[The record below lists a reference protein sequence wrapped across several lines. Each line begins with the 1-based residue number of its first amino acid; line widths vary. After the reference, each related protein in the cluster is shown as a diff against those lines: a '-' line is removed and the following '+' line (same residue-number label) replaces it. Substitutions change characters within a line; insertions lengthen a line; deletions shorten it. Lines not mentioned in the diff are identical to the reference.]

1 VPSSPR
7 VSHRIDAGAVALAC
21 YDWGGDGS
29 PVLLAHPTG
38 FHGRA
43 WAPVA
48 ARLVHAGRHVFSF
61 DFRGHG
67 DSDRSPTGYHW
78 DGFADDVLA
87 VIDDL
92 GLAHEPTLLAA
103 GHSKGAA
110 ALLLAEA
117 RVPDTFA
124 RLWCYEPIMVPG
136 AEPLE
141 PSLDNPLSVGALKRR
156 FVWDSPDEAF
166 AAFSARP
173 PLNAL
178 TPDALHAYIDD
189 GLRARADGRYELK
202 CLPEDEAAVFSMGL
216 AHDAYQ
222 RLDEVHC
229 PTVIACGE
237 HSNAIGPAIAE
248 QLAAQL
254 PDGRLEVMPGL
265 GHFGPL
271 EDPDAIVAS
280 MLRFAAATA

>member
-1 VPSSPR
+1 VSSSPP
-7 VSHRIDAGAVALAC
+7 VSHRIDAGAVTLVR
-21 YDWGGDGS
+21 YDWGGDGP

-38 FHGRA
+38 FHGRV
-43 WAPVA
+43 WAPLA
-48 ARLVHAGRHVFSF
+48 ECLVQAGRRVFSF

-67 DSDRSPTGYHW
+67 DSDRSPSGYHW

-87 VIDDL
+87 VVEDL
-92 GLAHEPTLLAA
+92 GLAGEATLLAA

-124 RLWCYEPIMVPG
+124 RLWCYEPVMAPG
-136 AEPLE
+136 EGPLE
-141 PSLDNPLSVGALKRR
+141 PSLDNPLSAGALKRR

-166 AAFSARP
+166 AAFSSKP
-173 PLNAL
+173 PLDAL
-178 TPDALHAYIDD
+178 TPDALHAYVDD
-189 GLRARADGRYELK
+189 GLRVRDDGRYELK
-202 CLPEDEAAVFSMGL
+202 CLPEDEAAMFSMGL
-216 AHDAYQ
+216 THDAYQ
-222 RLDEVHC
+222 RLDEVRC

-237 HSNAIGPAIAE
+237 YSNAIGPAIAAL
-248 QLAAQL
+248 LARQL

-265 GHFGPL
+265 GHFGPM

>member
-1 VPSSPR
+1 MSPHCSRPVTRRALLRCSSPKR
-7 VSHRIDAGAVALAC
+7 
-21 YDWGGDGS
+21 
-29 PVLLAHPTG
+29 
-38 FHGRA
+38 
-43 WAPVA
+43 
-48 ARLVHAGRHVFSF
+48 
-61 DFRGHG
+61 
-67 DSDRSPTGYHW
+67 
-78 DGFADDVLA
+78 
-87 VIDDL
+87 
-92 GLAHEPTLLAA
+92 
-103 GHSKGAA
+103 
-110 ALLLAEA
+110 

-189 GLRARADGRYELK
+189 GFAHHADGRYELK

-237 HSNAIGPAIAE
+237 HSNAIGPAIAL

-271 EDPDAIVAS
+271 EDPDTIVAS